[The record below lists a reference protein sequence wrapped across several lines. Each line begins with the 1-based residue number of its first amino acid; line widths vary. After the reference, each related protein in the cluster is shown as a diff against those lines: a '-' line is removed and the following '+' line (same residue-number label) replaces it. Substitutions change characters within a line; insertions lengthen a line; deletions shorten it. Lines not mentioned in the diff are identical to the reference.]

1 MSSLHAAGLVVGIL
15 VLATPLGVRAQTPV
29 IAARSVVAG
38 SALDGATSLQPG
50 DMLRLKIWREPDL
63 SGEFAVDEQ
72 GMAVLPRLGE
82 TRVTGMPAEQLKQQ
96 LVNQY
101 REYLNNPSI
110 EVTPLHRIA
119 IVGAVRNPGIYR
131 VEPSV
136 TIGDVVNLAGGGTQQ
151 SKPNVIE
158 LRRGSDRRE
167 LDIKKHPELASVTLL
182 SNDQVYVPER
192 SWLKQNATWFVSTL
206 IGIAGTTAYLVTR

>member
-1 MSSLHAAGLVVGIL
+1 MKSLHAAGLVLGALSL
-15 VLATPLGVRAQTPV
+15 VAIPDARCQTPV
-29 IAARSVVAG
+29 IAARSITV
-38 SALDGATSLQPG
+38 GATVDPSTSLQPG

-63 SGEFAVDEQ
+63 SGEFTVDDQ

-82 TRVTGMPAEQLKQQ
+82 TRVTGMPADQLKQQ
-96 LVNQY
+96 LVEEY

-119 IVGAVRNPGIYR
+119 IVGAVRNPGMYR

-158 LRRGSDRRE
+158 LRRGADRRQ
-167 LDIKKHPELASVTLL
+167 LDLKKHPEFATITLI
-182 SNDQVYVPER
+182 SNDQVYVPEK